1 MAFRPN
7 KHLISN
13 QKYTEVFNM
22 FGISP
27 FSLGMNAISS
37 ASSMYNEAKS
47 TANDL
52 RNDRLDEK
60 RQDEEYKAA
69 VKNMKNEI
77 FSKNIANAEKIAI
90 R

>member
-1 MAFRPN
+1 
-7 KHLISN
+7 
-13 QKYTEVFNM
+13 M